1 MTMEDNATGL
11 NRFVE
16 AQQNDYAIALQEI
29 KNGRK
34 RSHWMW
40 YIFPQIAGLGMSA
53 MSQRY
58 AIKDIEEAEAYL
70 NHPVLGK
77 RLIEI
82 SEALLVLGQK
92 DPHEIFG
99 SPDDLKLRSCMTLFA
114 AVEGADPVFNQ
125 VLDQYFDGTQ
135 DQQTL
140 TLL

>member
-1 MTMEDNATGL
+1 MENSPTDL
-11 NRFVE
+11 SRFLD
-16 AQQNDYAIALQEI
+16 AQENDYDTALQEI

-40 YIFPQIAGLGMSA
+40 YIFPQIAGLA
-53 MSQRY
+53 MSEMSRRY
-58 AIKDIEEAEAYL
+58 AIKDMEEAEAYL

-77 RLIEI
+77 RLVEI
-82 SEALLVLGQK
+82 SNALLQLDEN

-99 SPDDLKLRSCMTLFA
+99 SPDDMKLRSCTTLFA
-114 AVEGADPVFNQ
+114 AVEDADPVFNQ
-125 VLDQYFDGTQ
+125 VLDRFFDGTQ